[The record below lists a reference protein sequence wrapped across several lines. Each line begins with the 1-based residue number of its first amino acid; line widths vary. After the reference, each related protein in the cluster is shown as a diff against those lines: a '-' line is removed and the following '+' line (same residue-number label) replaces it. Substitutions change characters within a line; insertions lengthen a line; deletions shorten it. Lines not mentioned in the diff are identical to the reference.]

1 MSGHNTTTKM
11 LRAASLLRTA
21 SNVRCFNTVAKYY
34 DEHYQYPGNAPL
46 ADFVEVMVPKKKQLI
61 QDTTVFKPSK

>member
-1 MSGHNTTTKM
+1 M
-11 LRAASLLRTA
+11 LRAAGLLRTA

-46 ADFVEVMVPKKKQLI
+46 ADFVEVMVPKKK
-61 QDTTVFKPSK
+61 